1 MSPPPIPLGP
11 EVAQKLE
18 AARRRLVAVNLEIG
32 EIVAQPGSNDK
43 RLAALRR
50 DRDEARNVVDEL
62 EAAHAAALRKDAE
75 AEAAHQV
82 AAREQQFA
90 AFKAVAEEWAQA
102 GTELAS
108 ALEKAAKLRV
118 ELGRLTEKMQQAFPT
133 GVVPYAVD
141 FKMVDIMVTG
151 VAMPVALDIVLAGAM
166 FKHGLPNAFLPGAR
180 APIAS
185 MAYDQPAIEPAA
197 AAFKRS
203 GAHYVRLLR
212 DRFDSMESKTAEAA

>member
-1 MSPPPIPLGP
+1 MNPPAIPRAT
-11 EVAQKLE
+11 EMAQKLE
-18 AARRRLVAVNLEIG
+18 DARRRLISINMEIG
-32 EIVAQPGSNDK
+32 ELVAVPGSNDK
-43 RLAALRR
+43 RLTALRR
-50 DRDEARNVVDEL
+50 DRDDVRNAVDEL
-62 EAAHAAALRKDAE
+62 EAAHTAASRQDAKAE
-75 AEAAHQV
+75 ADRQAAG
-82 AAREQQFA
+82 REQQFA
-90 AFKAVAEEWAQA
+90 AFKAAAEEWAQA

-118 ELGRLTEKMQQAFPT
+118 ELGKLTEKMQQAFPT
-133 GVVPYAVD
+133 GVVPYVVD
-141 FKMVDIMVTG
+141 FKTIDILVNG
-151 VAMPVALDIVLAGAM
+151 VAMPVAFDIVLAGAM